1 MSETILRFLEP
12 EAVSLGLNVTSAREV
27 IENLGGKLY
36 AAGYVKE
43 SFVEAALTR
52 ESQLPTGLPLAGEVN
67 AAIPH
72 TDVIHVKKSGLA
84 LATLT
89 APVVFKNMINP
100 EEDVP
105 CRLVFVMALDQPKA
119 QVEMLQE
126 IAGLLQNDALV
137 ARLVAAETYE
147 DVKQALSS

>member
-1 MSETILRFLEP
+1 MSEIIVRFLEP
-12 EAVSLGLNVTSAREV
+12 EAVVLGLKATTAREV
-27 IENLGGKLY
+27 IDNLGGKLMQ
-36 AAGYVKE
+36 AGYVRD

-52 ESQLPTGLPLAGEVN
+52 ESSLPTGLPLAGEIN

-72 TDVIHVKKSGLA
+72 TDVEHVVKSGLA
-84 LATLT
+84 LATL
-89 APVVFKNMINP
+89 ASPVVFKNMINP

-105 CRLVFVMALDQPKA
+105 VSLVFVMALDQPKA

-137 ARLVAAETYE
+137 SLLMQAKTYE
-147 DVKQALSS
+147 EVKQALLG